1 MVQFK
6 KNELE
11 LWLVLSHEAGKV
23 MFFFNMCNMYILF
36 YKSMSA
42 VHLCE
47 LTGSFRE
54 MAASHLAEVGG
65 VLSEHDQELDHGWQN
80 TFWRCVSSL
89 LPLLS
94 HLYSKT

>member
-1 MVQFK
+1 MRQVKTFFK
-6 KNELE
+6 L
-11 LWLVLSHEAGKV
+11 
-23 MFFFNMCNMYILF
+23 FMCNMYVLF

-42 VHLCE
+42 VYLSE

-54 MAASHLAEVGG
+54 MAASHSAEVGG

-89 LPLLS
+89 LLLLG
-94 HLYSKT
+94 HLCSKT

>member
-1 MVQFK
+1 MFGMVHMRQVRSCSFQIA
-6 KNELE
+6 
-11 LWLVLSHEAGKV
+11 VQH
-23 MFFFNMCNMYILF
+23 MCNMYVLF

-65 VLSEHDQELDHGWQN
+65 VLSEHGQELDHGWQN
-80 TFWRCVSSL
+80 TFWRCVSFLLL
-89 LPLLS
+89 LPS
-94 HLYSKT
+94 HLRSKT